1 MSSER
6 HGSRSGSHGRH
17 HRSRR
22 FRWLRRNRRWIL
34 PALILLLCAAAALG
48 FWIRKIRM
56 EQADLEISSGNPL
69 NVGSGYRDLEYNGK
83 QYRYNNLIHCI
94 LLVGIDSEGDI
105 VELPTHG
112 LAPRADSISLLV
124 MDEKRGKMT
133 IIAISRDTMTEIH
146 EYTRNGLDMGL
157 HVDHLGFAYSFGNGG
172 VVSCQNLA
180 ESVSSLLYGIPINDY
195 IVANRSS
202 MEKLSDIFGA
212 VSVTVPNNDLADENP
227 EFSAGNQVQI
237 DNSNIRSYL
246 RSRDTGED
254 FSNVGRMERQK
265 SYVSA
270 VANLMKQQLNSDKS
284 RNEFWKQFSD
294 ITGVVQTNITRNKYL
309 TMSRILEHVSFDD
322 TDYYTLDGENVVG
335 EFHDEFYPDRE
346 AIRAKV
352 LELFYEEHGKA

>member
-1 MSSER
+1 M
-6 HGSRSGSHGRH
+6 
-17 HRSRR
+17 
-22 FRWLRRNRRWIL
+22 RRNRRWIL

-56 EQADLEISSGNPL
+56 EQANLEISSGNPL

-146 EYTRNGLDMGL
+146 EYTRNGLDM
-157 HVDHLGFAYSFGNGG
+157 GG

-309 TMSRILEHVSFDD
+309 TMSRILEHVSCNPHK
-322 TDYYTLDGENVVG
+322 G
-335 EFHDEFYPDRE
+335 
-346 AIRAKV
+346 A
-352 LELFYEEHGKA
+352 